1 MHDWS
6 QAEISTVPSPART
19 AAEARKTRPP
29 GPIRRDCLA
38 EILKEEFLPRL
49 IADEVSTRGRAL
61 AIPRCDPGGLARK
74 LLAGRYGAARAA
86 VEARLEAGAT
96 LQSVMLEDLGPAARR
111 LGDYWRDDECDFVE
125 VTIAT
130 RALGDMMRDFA
141 PQTSAA
147 SVAAS
152 IIISTAPGET
162 HAFGAD
168 VVAALFRLAGW
179 RAARCEW
186 DEARARLIHEAFD
199 IAAFSINCDRHLAL
213 LPAAIREARA
223 ISRNRRIAILVG
235 GSVVGSRPRLAQRI
249 GADFRAPD
257 GDITSQ
263 FPRAILRE
271 IRL

>member
-6 QAEISTVPSPART
+6 QAEISTVPAPAWT
-19 AAEARKTRPP
+19 AAEAKETRPP
-29 GPIRRDCLA
+29 GATRRDRLA

-49 IADEVSTRGRAL
+49 IADEFSTCGRAP
-61 AIPRCDPGGLARK
+61 AIPRCDPDKLARQ

-86 VEARLEAGAT
+86 VEARIESGAT

-141 PQTSAA
+141 PETSTA
-147 SVAAS
+147 SVAPS
-152 IIISTAPGET
+152 VIISTTPGET

-168 VVAALFRLAGW
+168 IVAALFRLAGW
-179 RAARCEW
+179 RAARCES
-186 DEARARLIHEAFD
+186 DEARARLAHEVFD

-213 LPAAIREARA
+213 LPVAIRDARA

-235 GSVVGSRPRLAQRI
+235 GSVVGSQPGLAQRI
-249 GADFRAPD
+249 GADFCAPD

-263 FPRAILRE
+263 FPRAILQE